1 MLLETWIAFAV
12 ASTALLIVP
21 GPTVMI
27 VVSYALSRGRP
38 SACAT
43 VPGAV
48 LGDFTAMTMSLIGA
62 GAILAASAALFTVLK
77 LLGAVYLIW
86 LGIQLWQASPSV
98 KKISGARQES
108 SKRSM
113 FWNCYIVTALNPK
126 SIVFFIAFVPQFVNA
141 SGPLVAQF
149 VVLEATFLVLAA
161 ITLVIWASL
170 AGQLRARL
178 QHPATV
184 HAINRIGGSF
194 LIAAGLITATAH
206 RAS

>member
-38 SACAT
+38 SAWAT

-48 LGDFTAMTMSLIGA
+48 LADFTAMTMSLIGA

-86 LGIQLWQASPSV
+86 LGNQLWQASPSV

-126 SIVFFIAFVPQFVNA
+126 SIVFFIAF
-141 SGPLVAQF
+141 GPSQTIY
-149 VVLEATFLVLAA
+149 LEAWPLCTRSPWSFRPG
-161 ITLVIWASL
+161 TLSCPQNAPPDRDRKRREP
-170 AGQLRARL
+170 ARCYFRLR
-178 QHPATV
+178 
-184 HAINRIGGSF
+184 N
-194 LIAAGLITATAH
+194 
-206 RAS
+206 